1 LLVSIRK
8 LTFFMVVL
16 ISLAATARAAG
27 PSLLFD
33 PVTGDVLSHDRA
45 GEPWY
50 PASLTKLMTS
60 YIVFKRLRLGLMRL
74 DQRIPVS
81 AIANAQPASK
91 IGVPVGQTVPVDFAL
106 QALLVYSANDI
117 AYVLAEAAGGTLRNF
132 VATMN
137 ETAKRLGMTATHYAN
152 PNGLFEP
159 RQITTARDTA
169 ILASTILEEFP
180 EYAHY
185 FSQPTVKVGKRKLAN
200 RNSLIR
206 SMPEA
211 DGMKTGYICNSGFN
225 LVASATRNGRKL
237 IAIVFGA
244 RSGKARADLAQLLL
258 VDGFARARHGTPA
271 KISDLE
277 NRALGAVL
285 PADMT
290 ASVCKKKPA
299 VTLASP
305 DHLKGWGI
313 SFGSFET
320 AQEANTVLRRR
331 LLSPSGLR
339 VAGAGGVM
347 KFPGGGYGAMLWDIG
362 QQPSVAACTAF
373 RNEGAYCNVMMP
385 ESFAAIAA
393 LTPKPRPKAEK
404 PRAQGSDAARIKTKM
419 RVKRK

>member
-1 LLVSIRK
+1 MPVLFRK
-8 LTFFMVVL
+8 LTFLIAVFMA
-16 ISLAATARAAG
+16 LAGTAKAAG

-33 PVTGDVLSHDRA
+33 PATGDVLSHDRA

-50 PASLTKLMTS
+50 PASVTKLMTS
-60 YIVFKRLRLGLMRL
+60 YIVFQRLRLGLMRL

-81 AIANAQPASK
+81 KIANAQPPSK
-91 IGVPVGQTVPVDFAL
+91 IGVPAGQTVPVDFAL

-117 AYVLAEAAGGTLRNF
+117 AYVLAEASGGTLQNF

-137 ETAKRLGMTATHYAN
+137 ETAKRLGMTATHYSN

-169 ILASTILEEFP
+169 ILASTILKEFP

-185 FSQPTVKVGKRKLAN
+185 FSQPSVKVGKRKLAN

-225 LVASATRNGRKL
+225 LVASATRGGRKL

-244 RSGKARADLAQLLL
+244 RSGRARADLAQLLL
-258 VDGFARARHGTPA
+258 IDGFARARQGTPA
-271 KISDLE
+271 SINDLE
-277 NRALGAVL
+277 NRPLGALL
-285 PADMT
+285 PVDMT

-299 VTLASP
+299 VTLVSS
-305 DHLKGWGI
+305 DNLKGWGV

-320 AQEANTVLRRR
+320 APEADIALRRR
-331 LLSPSGLR
+331 LLSPFGLS
-339 VAGAGGVM
+339 VAGSAGVA
-347 KFPGGGYGAMLWDIG
+347 KLPGGGFGAMLWDVG
-362 QQPSVAACTAF
+362 REDSVAACAAF

-393 LTPKPRPKAEK
+393 LMPKPRPKAEK
-404 PRAQGSDAARIKTKM
+404 PRAQGSDSKRSKTKM